1 MSQLWIDESHEQTLK
16 RPTQLAVFFYSY
28 WTCGIV
34 RCMSARIVFTGV
46 SMLLL
51 CACVG
56 YYFFMN
62 DTTDVLN
69 YPPKEGPIVA
79 FGDSLVVGVGSPE
92 TEGFVGLLS
101 EMIGE
106 PIINEGV
113 RGDTTAD
120 GLVRIPSVLV
130 QEPRIVLLLLGGND
144 YLRRV
149 PKEETFENIRTII
162 TALQARGAIVV
173 LLGIRGGLLTDGY
186 DEDFEALARETKS
199 PYVPNVLDGIF
210 GNPELMFDSIHPNR
224 EGYER
229 IAKKIYSVLKEVVR

>member
-1 MSQLWIDESHEQTLK
+1 MST
-16 RPTQLAVFFYSY
+16 
-28 WTCGIV
+28 
-34 RCMSARIVFTGV
+34 RIVFIGV
-46 SMLLL
+46 SVLLL
-51 CACVG
+51 CACVE

-62 DTTDVLN
+62 DTRGILN

-92 TEGFVGLLS
+92 TEGFVGMLS
-101 EMIGE
+101 EMVGD

-120 GLVRIPSVLV
+120 GLKRIESVLSK
-130 QEPRIVLLLLGGND
+130 QPRIVMLLLGGND

-149 PKEETFENIRTII
+149 PKEETFKNLRTII

-199 PYVPNVLDGIF
+199 AYVPNVLEDIF
-210 GNPELMFDSIHPNR
+210 GNPELMFDSIHPNGA
-224 EGYER
+224 GYRR
-229 IAKKIYSVLKEVVR
+229 IAEKVYPVLRGVLR